1 MRLELWNKAMKDI
14 PEKDWK
20 YFRILKENILNRFSK
35 TTLSQINIIIA
46 SKEIA
51 SKHEKYLK
59 VFEYIMERDEEL
71 GNALD
76 NLRRSNAKEKIAVIY
91 QMDLIKPDEFNKFSD
106 ETKDFINAINKITT

>member
-1 MRLELWNKAMKDI
+1 MEIRDI

-20 YFRILKENILNRFSK
+20 HFRTLKENILNRFSK
-35 TTLSQINIIIA
+35 ITLSQINIIIA

-59 VFEYIMERDEEL
+59 VYEYIAERDEEL

-91 QMDLIKPDEFNKFSD
+91 RMGLIKPEEFNRFSD
-106 ETKDFINAINKITT
+106 EIKDFINLINGSSN